1 LNKLITDR
9 PASNDR
15 KPISVEVRKTKT
27 EDQAFMA
34 LAEMSFGEWNIP
46 ENEVAFRDL

>member
-1 LNKLITDR
+1 MNKLITDR
-9 PASNDR
+9 PASNDQ

-34 LAEMSFGEWNIP
+34 LAEMSFGNTP